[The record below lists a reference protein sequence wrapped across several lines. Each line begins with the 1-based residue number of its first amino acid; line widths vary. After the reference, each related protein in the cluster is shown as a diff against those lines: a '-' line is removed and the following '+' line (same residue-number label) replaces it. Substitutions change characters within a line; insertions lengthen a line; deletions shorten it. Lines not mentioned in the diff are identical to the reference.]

1 MFVDIVWN
9 VTSLCTIAK
18 AQVNMHSHNRQDN
31 NLGGQRNVYQK
42 FFLLTKE
49 FESYI
54 LKHVNF
60 VIYVKLAI

>member
-1 MFVDIVWN
+1 MFVNIVWN
-9 VTSLCTIAK
+9 VTSLCIITK
-18 AQVNMHSHNRQDN
+18 AEVNMQSHKRQGN
-31 NLGGQRNVYQK
+31 NLCGQRNVYQK